1 MNCNFCNREF
11 TVKSRLTV
19 HLRSCSKNPDR
30 VPGFW
35 ETDEY
40 KQKQSKI
47 RLAHPPMPAE
57 TRKKLSEA
65 AVRNQRTPEYRQKQ
79 SLRMKQAVLDHPESY
94 SDKNVVGRSKHF
106 EVNGVRFNSTWEY
119 IVAQYLDLHN
129 IKWTRKGI
137 KPIPYLW
144 NDAWH
149 LYFPDFLIETD
160 NIYIEVKGYE
170 TERDRAKWQYSDKPV
185 LVIKKKEVD
194 MINNNLYNVQEE
206 INKCACSSMVELT
219 AHPKV
224 T

>member
-1 MNCNFCNREF
+1 MNCEYCNRAF
-11 TVKSRLTV
+11 TVKSRVTV
-19 HLRSCSKNPDR
+19 HSKSCSQNPNR
-30 VPGFW
+30 IPGFW

-47 RLAHPPMPAE
+47 RLSQPPLSEE
-57 TRKKLSEA
+57 TRKKLSETA
-65 AVRNQRTPEYRQKQ
+65 IKNQRTPEYREKQ

-94 SDKNVVGRSKHF
+94 SDKNIVGRSKHF

-119 IVAQYLDLHN
+119 IVAQYLDLHG

-144 NDAWH
+144 NDSWH
-149 LYFPDFLIETD
+149 LYFPDFLIEAD

-170 TERDRAKWQYSDKPV
+170 TDRDRAKWKYSDKPI

-194 MINNNLYNVQEE
+194 MINDNAYNVQEE
-206 INKCACSSMVELT
+206 INKCACSSIGQSCPLIEG
-219 AHPKV
+219 
-224 T
+224 